1 MGRIMSSSNASAL
14 EDFRASWLASRSVRW
29 PPLLGTDAAALG
41 RRGDEQD
48 PSVGLQV
55 VNSRR
60 NHDELV
66 DGVGG
71 RRREEG
77 GGGGRDAATLSSSGA
92 PSPWASPP
100 PCAFCY
106 LMLFSAD

>member
-48 PSVGLQV
+48 PSVDLQV
-55 VNSRR
+55 VDSRR
-60 NHDELV
+60 NRDELV
-66 DGVGG
+66 DGV
-71 RRREEG
+71 
-77 GGGGRDAATLSSSGA
+77 
-92 PSPWASPP
+92 
-100 PCAFCY
+100 
-106 LMLFSAD
+106 